1 MWYNLLMAG
10 KKQFVKQQ
18 AEQYANDVME
28 HAVDTFEDKN
38 LFKQL
43 IKNIYEWSINGKNH
57 NEIAQY
63 LSLSKKEFDDLIHKY
78 PEMMGAM
85 VKGKEFANTMLSMSM
100 YEMAMGKKTVKRQ
113 VPVKEDVYE
122 DGKKVGTK
130 TNVIWVEEE
139 IPANVK
145 FNALKFLLENQVPQV
160 YGKMIK
166 EKDENEYAKALM
178 NMSDADKKA
187 LILIEK
193 NEHIKTTRLE
203 KKEAPIVSVQTG
215 EPTDEEE

>member
-1 MWYNLLMAG
+1 MPS

-18 AEQYANDVME
+18 AEEYASGVVE
-28 HAVDTFEDKN
+28 SAVDVFQDKN

-43 IKNIYEWSINGKNH
+43 IKNVYEWSINGKNH
-57 NEIAQY
+57 TEIAQY
-63 LSLSKKEFDDLIHKY
+63 LTLSKKEFDDLQHRF
-78 PEMMGAM
+78 PEIMGAM
-85 VKGKEFANTMLSMSM
+85 VKGKEFANTILSMSM
-100 YEMAMGKKTVKRQ
+100 YDMATGTKTTKRQ

-130 TNVIWVEEE
+130 TVMVWVEEE
-139 IPANVK
+139 IPPNVK

-160 YGKMIK
+160 YGKMNK

-178 NMSDADKKA
+178 SMSDADKKA

-193 NEHIKTTRLE
+193 NEHIKTFSVQ

-215 EPTDEEE
+215 EQTNGEEE

>member
-1 MWYNLLMAG
+1 MPS
-10 KKQFVKQQ
+10 KKQFIKQQ
-18 AEQYANDVME
+18 AEEFANE
-28 HAVDTFEDKN
+28 QTELTTFENKD
-38 LFKQL
+38 LFKQV

-63 LSLSKKEFDDLIHKY
+63 LSLTKKEFDDLLHQY

-100 YEMAMGKKTVKRQ
+100 YEMAMGKRTIRRQ

-122 DGKKVGTK
+122 DGKKTGTNTK
-130 TNVIWVEEE
+130 LVWVEEE

-160 YGKMIK
+160 YGKMNK
-166 EKDENEYAKALM
+166 EKDENEYAKALS
-178 NMSDADKKA
+178 NLSEADKKA

-193 NEHIKTTRLE
+193 NEHIKTVKLE
-203 KKEAPIVSVQTG
+203 KREAPIVDTQTG
-215 EPTDEEE
+215 EPYEAKETNEED